1 MMTKNNQRKLLKIL
15 LVIPISPNTISV
27 ITPDRN
33 DNYTRRCLHLNAV
46 IKKKNRTKLL
56 ATSVHLSQCSVRS
69 ITRSL
74 KRKKEQSGGQEDGAR
89 WNITDRTA
97 NKCEKVHVVTNMC
110 VSMDPYHSYNQAS
123 VVLSLDEIVT
133 DLPDKITIFSF
144 WKIHSSI
151 ISHQSFVTK
160 LYFRKGDT

>member
-1 MMTKNNQRKLLKIL
+1 MMTKNNQRKFLKLL

-27 ITPDRN
+27 ITPDSN
-33 DNYTRRCLHLNAV
+33 DYTRRCLHPNAV
-46 IKKKNRTKLL
+46 IKKNRTELL

-74 KRKKEQSGGQEDGAR
+74 RRKKEQSGGQEDGAR
-89 WNITDRTA
+89 WNITDRIA

-123 VVLSLDEIVT
+123 VVLSLDEIDT
-133 DLPDKITIFSF
+133 DLPGKITIFSF

-151 ISHQSFVTK
+151 ISHQSFVIK

>member
-1 MMTKNNQRKLLKIL
+1 MTKNNQRKFLEIL
-15 LVIPISPNTISV
+15 LVIPISPNTIFV

-33 DNYTRRCLHLNAV
+33 DNYTRRCLHPNTV
-46 IKKKNRTKLL
+46 IKKKPNRAACHERTP
-56 ATSVHLSQCSVRS
+56 ATMLGAINYTLV
-69 ITRSL
+69 
-74 KRKKEQSGGQEDGAR
+74 KKEKRNNPGGQEDGAR

-97 NKCEKVHVVTNMC
+97 NKCEKVHVVTKIC
-110 VSMDPYHSYNQAS
+110 VSMDPHHSYNQTS
-123 VVLSLDEIVT
+123 MMLSLDEIVT

-160 LYFRKGDT
+160 LYFRNGDT

>member
-1 MMTKNNQRKLLKIL
+1 MTKNNQRKFLEIL
-15 LVIPISPNTISV
+15 LVIPISPNTIFV

-33 DNYTRRCLHLNAV
+33 DNYTRRCLHPNTV
-46 IKKKNRTKLL
+46 IKKKTEQSCLPRAYTCHNARCDQLH
-56 ATSVHLSQCSVRS
+56 A
-69 ITRSL
+69 
-74 KRKKEQSGGQEDGAR
+74 RKKGKENNPGGQEDGAR

-97 NKCEKVHVVTNMC
+97 NKCEKVHVVTKIC
-110 VSMDPYHSYNQAS
+110 VSMDPHHSYNQAS
-123 VVLSLDEIVT
+123 MMLSLDEIVT

-160 LYFRKGDT
+160 LYFRNGDT